1 MSPSLGGRTLSQAGT
16 EIVSMHINLTD
27 LDEMASGNSPHDI
40 IGNEILPELVWIQR
54 EITLKHSIQVARY
67 AEALG
72 RYAGFPEQH
81 VRMIHTSA
89 LLHDLGKVALS
100 EDILEKNGK
109 LSTEEY
115 AYIQNHCHLG
125 YEFLSQFPDLSEHAL
140 AVRHHHERWDGNG
153 YPDGLAKLEIPLASR
168 IIHLADS
175 IDAMLRPRS
184 YKRSMPLEW
193 VLSEMD
199 RCRGLQFDPELT
211 DLTVKWI
218 RAGNLL
224 QYQIAQAA

>member
-1 MSPSLGGRTLSQAGT
+1 
-16 EIVSMHINLTD
+16 MHINLMG
-27 LDEMASGNSPHDI
+27 LDEMTSESGPHNL
-40 IGNEILPELVWIQR
+40 IGSEILPELVWIQR

-67 AEALG
+67 AEALV

-89 LLHDLGKVALS
+89 LLHDIGKVAIS
-100 EDILEKNGK
+100 EDILEKNGE
-109 LSTEEY
+109 LSSEEY

-125 YEFLSQFPDLSEHAL
+125 HEFLSQFPDLAEHAL
-140 AVRHHHERWDGNG
+140 AVRHHHERWDGKG
-153 YPDGLAKLEIPLASR
+153 YPDGLGGLEIPLGSR

-193 VLSEMD
+193 VLSELD

-211 DLTVKWI
+211 DLTIKWI

-224 QYQIAQAA
+224 QNQIIRAA